1 MKDKLRDRFAHFA
14 ANWILVHFASIE
26 YLSALYEVNR
36 LGLIEY
42 RPRNPRLQPW
52 GGKGAQALR
61 WFATYCL
68 MIPSGAPPTVAT
80 K

>member
-1 MKDKLRDRFAHFA
+1 MEGDERVKDKLRDRFAHFA

-42 RPRNPRLQPW
+42 KRLREE
-52 GGKGAQALR
+52 GK
-61 WFATYCL
+61 
-68 MIPSGAPPTVAT
+68 
-80 K
+80 